1 MTPERQS
8 KPFPWRCPKC
18 LAREVRPKSVEYRAQ
33 VKHDG
38 RLHKI
43 VVPQLSLPVCDA
55 CGEQVF
61 SNDTDAQISRALR
74 GNLRLLQPDEIRSQR
89 EGLGLTQKILANHLG
104 VAAETICRWESGA
117 LIQSRAMDTLLR
129 IYFGFPDVRAAQQAA
144 SMHTAGAGAEVGEDD
159 A

>member
-1 MTPERQS
+1 MTPEHQS

-18 LAREVRPKSVEYRAQ
+18 LAREVRPKSIAYRAQ

-38 RLHKI
+38 RLHEV
-43 VVPQLSLPVCDA
+43 VVPHLSLPVCDA

-61 SNDTDAQISRALR
+61 SNETEAQISRALR
-74 GNLRLLQPDEIRSQR
+74 ALLRLLQPDELRSQR
-89 EGLGLTQKILANHLG
+89 EALGLTQKILANHLG

-117 LIQSRAMDTLLR
+117 LIQSRAMDNLLR

-144 SMHTAGAGAEVGEDD
+144 SMHTAAAAAEVGEEN